1 MKLLIKLPVID
12 ELNHNLVNS
21 PQFLQVI
28 LGPRQVGKTTSVLLF
43 LKSYQTTHHYVSADK
58 VFGKGHE
65 WLLENWQKARTDSA
79 LLVIDEIQKIENW
92 SEVVKK
98 LWDEEKLRAK
108 PIKCILL
115 GSSSL
120 DIQKGLTESLTGRFQ
135 LLRMHHWNAQESA
148 RGFDISFED
157 YLQIGGYPGS
167 YAFSNDR
174 KQWVDY
180 IQHSV
185 IETVIEKDILLNH
198 TVKSPALF
206 RQAFE
211 LLMSY
216 PAQEISYTKLLG
228 LLQGKGNTDLIKNY
242 LRLYEGAFLVKALEK
257 FSTNK
262 LKVRSS
268 SPKILPLCPAFY
280 YAGIQ
285 APYSSAERGHVFEMV
300 VGAQLVRTGAPLY
313 YWREK
318 NDEVDYVVKV
328 GRKIYAIEVKS
339 GKRERST
346 GLEAFQ
352 KKFPTSKCVI
362 INTENYIK
370 FEASPIEFMDSVS

>member
-1 MKLLIKLPVID
+1 
-12 ELNHNLVNS
+12 
-21 PQFLQVI
+21 
-28 LGPRQVGKTTSVLLF
+28 
-43 LKSYQTTHHYVSADK
+43 
-58 VFGKGHE
+58 
-65 WLLENWQKARTDSA
+65 
-79 LLVIDEIQKIENW
+79 
-92 SEVVKK
+92 
-98 LWDEEKLRAK
+98 
-108 PIKCILL
+108 
-115 GSSSL
+115 
-120 DIQKGLTESLTGRFQ
+120 
-135 LLRMHHWNAQESA
+135 
-148 RGFDISFED
+148 
-157 YLQIGGYPGS
+157 
-167 YAFSNDR
+167 
-174 KQWVDY
+174 
-180 IQHSV
+180 
-185 IETVIEKDILLNH
+185 VIEKDILLNH

-228 LLQGKGNTDLIKNY
+228 ILQGKGNTDLIKNY

-280 YAGIQ
+280 YVGIQ
-285 APYSSAERGHVFEMV
+285 TPYSSTERGHVFEMV

-318 NDEVDYVVKV
+318 NEEVDYVLKV

-339 GKRERST
+339 GKRERSG
-346 GLEAFQ
+346 GLESFK